1 MIIKANFVVNLAV
14 RVVEEREHQKLQR
27 QNENPVRRPRKMSV
41 RRVIGGCFVTLLLSA
56 QGLTAAGSDIADAA
70 MNKNK
75 DAVRS
80 LLQKKADVNAPQVD
94 GTTALHWAVRADDLE
109 TADLLIRAG
118 ANVSAAN
125 REGVTPMQLAAING
139 SARMLERLIKTGAS
153 PNASLSK
160 FGDTALMLAART
172 GKTDSVTLLL
182 DNGAQVNAVE
192 TWGGTTPLM
201 WAVSERHLDTV
212 KLLLANGANVNARS
226 YFVPSAHGR
235 GFEGATPE
243 PPKPDQAV
251 EELAGGWLTPLM
263 FATREGDLEIA
274 RTLIDAGADLNVVA
288 GDGKDALGMAIFNGQ
303 YELASFLIDKHVNVN
318 HADAQRFTPLFWAVD
333 RRNMELGTNGFPWTV
348 TTDPLPL
355 IKKLLDAGADP
366 NAVVNNTPR
375 GRNRNASPRIVFA
388 SALHRAAFAGDL
400 ELSKLLLSHGADPHA
415 VSSDRE
421 SMLEAAA
428 GLALIPG
435 YQVSHP
441 NAERVELAKL
451 LVELGEDV
459 NWADAYGITPLM
471 AAANLGN
478 TPLVQYLV
486 DQGADL
492 GAYDLGKRLDGAFMA
507 SVEPLMP
514 VDYAIG
520 VGTFLPNNSVE
531 YHAETSELMIRLMK
545 EKGIKHTTSECT
557 LRGFTCSTVNVD
569 PKTATPAEIVKMR
582 RLATGNQLTG
592 ITGGLSVK
600 EKEQEEKQ
608 DQEKK

>member
-1 MIIKANFVVNLAV
+1 
-14 RVVEEREHQKLQR
+14 
-27 QNENPVRRPRKMSV
+27 MSMK
-41 RRVIGGCFVTLLLSA
+41 RVIGSCGVLALLLSA
-56 QGLTAAGSDIADAA
+56 QSIALASSDIADAV
-70 MNKNK
+70 MNRNK

-80 LLQKKADVNAPQVD
+80 LLQKKVDVNAAQVD
-94 GTTALHWAVRADDLE
+94 GTTALHWAVRADDVE
-109 TADLLIRAG
+109 MADLLIRAG
-118 ANVSAAN
+118 ANASAAN
-125 REGVTPMQLAAING
+125 REGVMPIQLAAING
-139 SARMLERLIKTGAS
+139 NAAMIEKLIKAGAN
-153 PNASLSK
+153 PNAPLSK
-160 FGDTALMLAART
+160 FQDTALMLAART
-172 GKTDSVTLLL
+172 GKTDAVKVLL
-182 DNGAQVNAVE
+182 DNGAQVNVVE

-201 WAVSERHLDTV
+201 WAVSERHLDAV
-212 KLLLANGANVNARS
+212 KMLIAKGASVNVRS

-243 PPKPDQAV
+243 APNPKHSV

-263 FATREGDLEIA
+263 FAAREGDLEIA
-274 RTLIDAGADLNVVA
+274 RTLVAAGADLNAIA
-288 GDGKDALGMAIFNGQ
+288 GDGKDALGMAVFNGQ
-303 YELASFLIDKHVNVN
+303 YELASFLIDNHVDVN

-355 IKKLLDAGADP
+355 IKKLLDAGADA
-366 NAVVNNTPR
+366 NAIVNNTPR

-388 SALHRAAFAGDL
+388 TALHRAAFAGDL
-400 ELSKLLLSHGADPHA
+400 QLCRLLLAYGADPHA
-415 VSSDRE
+415 ISSDRE
-421 SMLEAAA
+421 SMLEAAG

-435 YQVSHP
+435 YQVNHP
-441 NAERVELAKL
+441 DAERVELAKL

-471 AAANLGN
+471 VAANLGD

-486 DQGADL
+486 DAGADL

-531 YHAETSELMIRLMK
+531 YHAETSELMLRLMK
-545 EKGIKHTTSECT
+545 ERGIKHTTSECT

-569 PKTATPAEIVKMR
+569 PKTATPAEIIKMR
-582 RLATGNQLTG
+582 RLATGNQLSG

-600 EKEQEEKQ
+600 EKEQEK
-608 DQEKK
+608 EKK

>member
-1 MIIKANFVVNLAV
+1 
-14 RVVEEREHQKLQR
+14 
-27 QNENPVRRPRKMSV
+27 MSIP
-41 RRVIGGCFVTLLLSA
+41 RVIGGCFVWALLLSA
-56 QGLTAAGSDIADAA
+56 QSLVAASSDIADAV
-70 MNKNK
+70 MNGNK
-75 DAVRS
+75 EALRS
-80 LLQKKADVNAPQVD
+80 LLQKKADVNAAQID

-118 ANVSAAN
+118 AHVSVAN
-125 REGVTPMQLAAING
+125 REGVTPLQLAATNG
-139 SARMLERLIKTGAS
+139 NAAMIGKLIKAGAN

-172 GKTDSVTLLL
+172 GKTDAVKVLL
-182 DNGAQVNAVE
+182 DNGAQVNAIE

-212 KLLLANGANVNARS
+212 KLLIGSGANVNARS

-235 GFEGATPE
+235 GFEGAVPE
-243 PPKPDQAV
+243 APKPNQAV

-263 FATREGDLEIA
+263 FAAREGDLEIA
-274 RTLIDAGADLNVVA
+274 RNLVAAGADLNAIA

-303 YELASFLIDKHVNVN
+303 YELASFLIDNHVDVN

-348 TTDPLPL
+348 TVDPLPL
-355 IKKLLDAGADP
+355 IKKLLDAGSNP

-388 SALHRAAFAGDL
+388 SSLHRAAFAGDL
-400 ELSKLLLSHGADPHA
+400 ELCKLLLSYGADPHA

-435 YQVSHP
+435 YQVNHP

-451 LVELGEDV
+451 LVSLGEDV

-471 AAANLGN
+471 AAANLGD
-478 TPLVQYLV
+478 TPLVQYLI

-531 YHAETSELMIRLMK
+531 NHAETSELMLRLMK
-545 EKGIKHTTSECT
+545 ERGIKHTTSECT

-592 ITGGLSVK
+592 ITGGLSVQ
-600 EKEQEEKQ
+600 EKEQDK
-608 DQEKK
+608 DKKK

>member
-1 MIIKANFVVNLAV
+1 
-14 RVVEEREHQKLQR
+14 
-27 QNENPVRRPRKMSV
+27 MSIT
-41 RRVIGGCFVTLLLSA
+41 RVIGGCYALTLLLFT
-56 QGLTAAGSDIADAA
+56 QGFAAGSSDIADAA
-70 MNKNK
+70 MNRNK

-80 LLQKKADVNAPQVD
+80 LLLKKVDVNATQVD

-109 TADLLIRAG
+109 TAELLIRAG

-139 SARMLERLIKTGAS
+139 NAAMIEKLLKAGAN

-160 FGDTALMLAART
+160 FGDTPLMLAART
-172 GKTDSVTLLL
+172 GKVDAVKVLVN
-182 DNGAQVNAVE
+182 NGAEVNAVE

-201 WAVSERHLDTV
+201 WAVSERNLETAKILIAH
-212 KLLLANGANVNARS
+212 GANVNARS

-235 GFEGATPE
+235 GFEGAVPE
-243 PPKPDQAV
+243 PPKPSHAV

-263 FATREGDLEIA
+263 FASREGDLEMA
-274 RTLIDAGADLNVVA
+274 KTLIAGGAELNAIA
-288 GDGKDALGMAIFNGQ
+288 GDGKDALGLAIFNGQ
-303 YELASFLIDKHVNVN
+303 YELASFLIDNHVDVN

-355 IKKLLDAGADP
+355 IKKLLDAGANP

-400 ELSKLLLSHGADPHA
+400 ELSKLLLEHGADPHA

-435 YQVSHP
+435 YQASHP
-441 NAERVELAKL
+441 NAERVELSKL

-486 DQGADL
+486 DKGADL

-531 YHAETSELMIRLMK
+531 YHAETSELMLRLMK

-557 LRGFTCSTVNVD
+557 LRGFTCSIANVD
-569 PKTATPAEIVKMR
+569 PKTATPAEIVKIR

-592 ITGGLSVK
+592 ITGGLSVQ
-600 EKEQEEKQ
+600 EKEQEKEK
-608 DQEKK
+608 DKK

>member
-1 MIIKANFVVNLAV
+1 MDLKRVLGYCVVML
-14 RVVEEREHQKLQR
+14 
-27 QNENPVRRPRKMSV
+27 
-41 RRVIGGCFVTLLLSA
+41 ISA
-56 QGLTAAGSDIADAA
+56 ASLRAAGAADVADAV
-70 MNKNK
+70 MKGNK
-75 DAVRS
+75 DAVRT
-80 LLQKKADVNAPQVD
+80 LLQKKADVNAAQVD
-94 GTTALHWAVRADDLE
+94 GTTALHWAVRADDLD

-125 REGVTPMQLAAING
+125 REGVKPMQLAALNG
-139 SARMLERLIKTGAS
+139 SAAMIEKLVKAGAD

-160 FGDTALMLAART
+160 FNDTALMITART
-172 GKTDSVTLLL
+172 GKVDALKALV
-182 DNGAQVNAVE
+182 DHGAKVNAVE

-201 WAVSERHLDTV
+201 WAISERHLDAA
-212 KLLLANGANVNARS
+212 KFLIANGADVNVKS

-235 GFEGATPE
+235 GFEGATPQA
-243 PPKPDQAV
+243 PNPKQAV
-251 EELAGGWLTPLM
+251 DELAGGWMTPLM
-263 FATREGDLEIA
+263 FAAREGDLEMGRVLVA
-274 RTLIDAGADLNVVA
+274 AKADLNAIA
-288 GDGKDALGMAIFNGQ
+288 GDGKDSLGMAIFNGQ
-303 YELASFLIDKHVNVN
+303 YEFASYLIDNHVNVN

-400 ELSKLLLSHGADPHA
+400 ELSKLLLDHGANPHA

-441 NAERVELAKL
+441 QPERLELAKL
-451 LVELGEDV
+451 LVEKYGEDV

-471 AAANLGN
+471 CAANLGY
-478 TPLVQYLV
+478 TSLVQYLV
-486 DQGADL
+486 DKGADL

-531 YHAETSELMIRLMK
+531 YHQETSDLMLKMMK
-545 EKGIKHTTSECT
+545 ERGIKHTTSECT
-557 LRGFTCSTVNVD
+557 LRGFTCSIANVD
-569 PKTATPAEIVKMR
+569 PKTATPAEIAKAR
-582 RLATGNQLTG
+582 KLATGNQVTG
-592 ITGGLSVK
+592 ITGGLSVEDKDK
-600 EKEQEEKQ
+600 EKE
-608 DQEKK
+608 KK

>member
-1 MIIKANFVVNLAV
+1 
-14 RVVEEREHQKLQR
+14 
-27 QNENPVRRPRKMSV
+27 MSIP
-41 RRVIGGCFVTLLLSA
+41 RVIGGCFVWALLLSA
-56 QGLTAAGSDIADAA
+56 QSLVAASSDIADAV
-70 MNKNK
+70 MNGNK
-75 DAVRS
+75 EAVRS
-80 LLQKKADVNAPQVD
+80 LLQKKADVNAAQID

-118 ANVSAAN
+118 AHVSVAN
-125 REGVTPMQLAAING
+125 REGVTPLQLAATNG
-139 SARMLERLIKTGAS
+139 NAAMIGKLIKAGAN

-172 GKTDSVTLLL
+172 GKTDAVKVLL
-182 DNGAQVNAVE
+182 DNGAQVNAIE

-212 KLLLANGANVNARS
+212 KLLIGSGANVNARS

-235 GFEGATPE
+235 GFEGAVPE
-243 PPKPDQAV
+243 APKPNQAV

-263 FATREGDLEIA
+263 FAAREGDLEIA
-274 RTLIDAGADLNVVA
+274 RNLVAAGADLNAIA
-288 GDGKDALGMAIFNGQ
+288 GDGKDGLGMAIFNGQ
-303 YELASFLIDKHVNVN
+303 YELASFLIDNHVDVN

-348 TTDPLPL
+348 TVDPLPL
-355 IKKLLDAGADP
+355 IKKLLDAGANP

-388 SALHRAAFAGDL
+388 SSLHRAAFAGDL
-400 ELSKLLLSHGADPHA
+400 ELCKLLLSYGADPHA

-435 YQVSHP
+435 YQVNHP

-451 LVELGEDV
+451 LVSLGEDV

-471 AAANLGN
+471 AAANLGD
-478 TPLVQYLV
+478 TPLVQYLI

-531 YHAETSELMIRLMK
+531 NHAETSELMLRLMK
-545 EKGIKHTTSECT
+545 ERGIKHTTSECT

-592 ITGGLSVK
+592 ITGGLSVQ
-600 EKEQEEKQ
+600 EKEQDK
-608 DQEKK
+608 DKKK

>member
-1 MIIKANFVVNLAV
+1 MSI
-14 RVVEEREHQKLQR
+14 
-27 QNENPVRRPRKMSV
+27 RRL
-41 RRVIGGCFVTLLLSA
+41 IGGCFVLALLSTHS
-56 QGLTAAGSDIADAA
+56 LAAASSELADAA
-70 MNKNK
+70 MNKNRT
-75 DAVRS
+75 AVRS
-80 LLQKKADVNAPQVD
+80 LLLKKVDVNAKQID
-94 GTTALHWAVRADDLE
+94 GTTALHWTVRADDLE

-125 REGVTPMQLAAING
+125 REGVTPMQLAATNG
-139 SARMLERLIKTGAS
+139 SARMLERLIKAGA
-153 PNASLSK
+153 NANAPLSK

-172 GKTDSVTLLL
+172 GKTDAVKVLL
-182 DNGAQVNAVE
+182 DNGAQVNVTE

-201 WAVSERHLDTV
+201 WAVSERHLEAV
-212 KLLLANGANVNARS
+212 KMLIANGAAVNARS

-243 PPKPDQAV
+243 APKPEHAV

-263 FATREGDLEIA
+263 FAVREGDLEIT
-274 RTLIDAGADLNVVA
+274 RTLIAAGAELNAIA
-288 GDGKDALGMAIFNGQ
+288 GDGKDALGLAVFNGQ
-303 YELASFLIDKHVNVN
+303 YELASFLIDNKVNVN

-348 TTDPLPL
+348 TSDPLPL
-355 IKKLLDAGADP
+355 IKKLLDSGADP
-366 NAVVNNTPR
+366 NAVINNTPR
-375 GRNRNASPRIVFA
+375 GRNRGASPRIVFA

-400 ELSKLLLSHGADPHA
+400 ELAKLLLAHGADPHA
-415 VSSDRE
+415 ISSDRE

-435 YQVSHP
+435 YQATRSNP
-441 NAERVELAKL
+441 ERLELSKL

-478 TPLVQYLV
+478 TALVQFLV

-531 YHAETSELMIRLMK
+531 YHGETSELMLRLMK

-557 LRGFTCSTVNVD
+557 LRGFTCSIVNVD
-569 PKTATPAEIVKMR
+569 PKTATPAEIIKMR

-592 ITGGLSVK
+592 ITGGLSVEEKDQGK
-600 EKEQEEKQ
+600 EKK
-608 DQEKK
+608 

>member
-1 MIIKANFVVNLAV
+1 
-14 RVVEEREHQKLQR
+14 
-27 QNENPVRRPRKMSV
+27 MSIP
-41 RRVIGGCFVTLLLSA
+41 RVIGGCFVWALLLSA
-56 QGLTAAGSDIADAA
+56 QSLVAASSDIADAV
-70 MNKNK
+70 MNGNK
-75 DAVRS
+75 EAVRS
-80 LLQKKADVNAPQVD
+80 LLQKKADVNAAQID

-109 TADLLIRAG
+109 TADLLIHAG

-125 REGVTPMQLAAING
+125 REGVTPMQLAATNG
-139 SARMLERLIKTGAS
+139 NAAMIGKLIKAGAN

-172 GKTDSVTLLL
+172 GKTDAVKVLL
-182 DNGAQVNAVE
+182 DNGAQVNAIE

-212 KLLLANGANVNARS
+212 KLLIGSGANVNARS

-235 GFEGATPE
+235 GFEGAVPE
-243 PPKPDQAV
+243 APKPNQAV

-263 FATREGDLEIA
+263 FAAREGDLEIA
-274 RTLIDAGADLNVVA
+274 RNLVAAGADLNAIA
-288 GDGKDALGMAIFNGQ
+288 GDGKDGLGMAIFNGQ
-303 YELASFLIDKHVNVN
+303 YELASFLIDNHVDVN

-348 TTDPLPL
+348 TVDPLPL
-355 IKKLLDAGADP
+355 IKKLLDAGANP

-388 SALHRAAFAGDL
+388 SSLHRAAFAGDL
-400 ELSKLLLSHGADPHA
+400 ELCKLLLSYGADPHA

-435 YQVSHP
+435 YQVNHP

-451 LVELGEDV
+451 LVSLGEDV

-471 AAANLGN
+471 AAANLGD
-478 TPLVQYLV
+478 TPLVQYLI

-531 YHAETSELMIRLMK
+531 NHAETSELMLRLMK
-545 EKGIKHTTSECT
+545 ERGIKHTTSECT

-592 ITGGLSVK
+592 ITGGLSVQ
-600 EKEQEEKQ
+600 EKEQDK
-608 DQEKK
+608 DKKK

>member
-1 MIIKANFVVNLAV
+1 MTIARVMRGCYVLA
-14 RVVEEREHQKLQR
+14 
-27 QNENPVRRPRKMSV
+27 
-41 RRVIGGCFVTLLLSA
+41 LLLFVQSF
-56 QGLTAAGSDIADAA
+56 AAASSDIADAV
-70 MNKNK
+70 MNRNK
-75 DAVRS
+75 DVVRS
-80 LLQKKADVNAPQVD
+80 LLQKKVDVNGTQVD

-125 REGVTPMQLAAING
+125 RDGVTPMQLAAVNG
-139 SARMLERLIKTGAS
+139 TAPMIEKLIKAGAN

-172 GKTDSVTLLL
+172 GKLDGVKLLL
-182 DNGAQVNAVE
+182 DNGAQVNAIE
-192 TWGGTTPLM
+192 TWGGTNTLM

-212 KLLLANGANVNARS
+212 KMLIDHGAAVNIRS

-243 PPKPDQAV
+243 PPNPKQAV
-251 EELAGGWLTPLM
+251 DELAGGWLTPLM
-263 FATREGDLEIA
+263 FAAREGDLEIA
-274 RTLIDAGADLNVVA
+274 KTLVAAGADLNAIA
-288 GDGKDALGMAIFNGQ
+288 GDGKDALGLAIFNGQ
-303 YELASFLIDKHVNVN
+303 YELASYLIDNHVDVN

-355 IKKLLDAGADP
+355 IKKLLDAGANP

-375 GRNRNASPRIVFA
+375 GCNRNASPRIVFA

-400 ELSKLLLSHGADPHA
+400 ELSKVLLAHGADPHA

-435 YQVSHP
+435 YQLSRP
-441 NAERVELAKL
+441 NAERVELSKL

-531 YHAETSELMIRLMK
+531 YHGETSELMLRLMK

-582 RLATGNQLTG
+582 RLATGNQLSA

-600 EKEQEEKQ
+600 EKEDHDK
-608 DQEKK
+608 DQKDKK

>member
-1 MIIKANFVVNLAV
+1 M
-14 RVVEEREHQKLQR
+14 
-27 QNENPVRRPRKMSV
+27 KMSFP
-41 RRVIGGCFVTLLLSA
+41 RVIGGCCVLALLVTA
-56 QGLTAAGSDIADAA
+56 PGFAASSSDIADAA
-70 MNKNK
+70 MNRNK

-80 LLQKKADVNAPQVD
+80 LLQKKVDVNAAQVD

-125 REGVTPMQLAAING
+125 REGVMPMQLAAING
-139 SARMLERLIKTGAS
+139 NASMIEKLLKAGAK

-172 GKTDSVTLLL
+172 GKVDAVKVLL
-182 DNGAQVNAVE
+182 DNGAEANVVE

-201 WAVSERHLDTV
+201 WAVAERNLDTV
-212 KLLLANGANVNARS
+212 KMLIAHGANVNARS

-235 GFEGATPE
+235 GFEGATPA
-243 PPKPDQAV
+243 PPNEKQAV
-251 EELAGGWLTPLM
+251 DELASGWLTPLM
-263 FATREGDLEIA
+263 FAAREGDLGIA
-274 RTLIDAGADLNVVA
+274 RALVAAGAELNTIA
-288 GDGKDALGMAIFNGQ
+288 GDGKDALGLAVFNGQ
-303 YELASFLIDKHVNVN
+303 YELASFLIDNHANVN

-348 TTDPLPL
+348 TIDPLPL

-366 NAVVNNTPR
+366 NVVVNNTPR

-388 SALHRAAFAGDL
+388 SVLHRAAFAGDL
-400 ELSKLLLSHGADPHA
+400 ELCKLLLAHGADPHA

-435 YQVSHP
+435 YQVSHS
-441 NAERVELAKL
+441 NAERVELSKL

-492 GAYDLGKRLDGAFMA
+492 GAYDLGKRLDGSFMA

-531 YHAETSELMIRLMK
+531 HHAETSELMLRLMK

-557 LRGFTCSTVNVD
+557 LRGFTCATVNVD

-600 EKEQEEKQ
+600 EEHEQNKEQE
-608 DQEKK
+608 KKK

>member
-1 MIIKANFVVNLAV
+1 MDLKRILGCSAAV
-14 RVVEEREHQKLQR
+14 L
-27 QNENPVRRPRKMSV
+27 
-41 RRVIGGCFVTLLLSA
+41 ISA
-56 QGLTAAGSDIADAA
+56 VSLAAGSSDLPDAA
-70 MNKNK
+70 MNGDKA
-75 DAVRS
+75 AVRS
-80 LLQKKADVNAPQVD
+80 LLMRKADVNATQVD

-125 REGVTPMQLAAING
+125 REGVMPMQLAAING
-139 SARMLERLIKTGAS
+139 SAVMIERLIKAGAD
-153 PNASLSK
+153 PNASLSN
-160 FGDTALMLAART
+160 FHDTTLMLAART
-172 GKTDSVTLLL
+172 GKADAIKVLL
-182 DNGAQVNAVE
+182 DHGAQVNAVE

-201 WAVSERHLDTV
+201 WAASERHLDAV
-212 KLLLANGANVNARS
+212 KLLIANKADVNTKS

-243 PPKPDQAV
+243 PPNPKQSV

-263 FATREGDLEIA
+263 FAAREGDLEIGKMLVA
-274 RTLIDAGADLNVVA
+274 AGADLNAIA
-288 GDGKDALGMAIFNGQ
+288 GDGKDALGLAIFNGQ
-303 YELASFLIDKHVNVN
+303 YEFASFLIDNDVDVN

-355 IKKLLDAGADP
+355 TKKLLDAGADP
-366 NAVVNNTPR
+366 NAVINNTPR

-400 ELSKLLLSHGADPHA
+400 ELAKLLLSYGANANA
-415 VSSDRE
+415 VSSDKE

-441 NAERVELAKL
+441 NAERLELCKL
-451 LVELGEDV
+451 LVETYGEDV
-459 NWADAYGITPLM
+459 NWADAYGITPMM

-486 DQGADL
+486 DKGADL

-531 YHAETSELMIRLMK
+531 PHLDTAELMLRLMR
-545 EKGIKHTTSECT
+545 ERGIKHTTSECT
-557 LRGFTCSTVNVD
+557 LRGFTCSIANVD
-569 PKTATPAEIVKMR
+569 PKTATPAEIAKAR
-582 RLATGNQLTG
+582 KLATGNQVTG
-592 ITGGLSVK
+592 ITGGLEVK
-600 EKEQEEKQ
+600 EKEQDK
-608 DQEKK
+608 EKK